1 MRVRLIAGMIAALAA
16 VAAFA
21 APAAASP
28 LVDVTA
34 SPETIAVGGSST
46 ITATGFGGI
55 DSIRFDVTGDPGGSL
70 AGGGTS
76 AEVPVTDG
84 TATTTFSASQG
95 GTFTIEVVDGEA
107 VLAIANVVVT
117 APAPPTT
124 ETTLVASPQSVGVDE
139 ESTITATGLGELTT
153 ARFGL
158 DGTPGGSL
166 TGSDGTSTSVSA
178 VVTGG
183 EASVTF
189 VATETGVFTV
199 AVGDGETVYGFA
211 TVTVTESVQP
221 SATSTSTPSP
231 SASRAGNSGADD
243 ASSALWVWIVVGAL
257 VVAAGVVVAIILV
270 RRRNRAQP

>member
-16 VAAFA
+16 VAGFA

-34 SPETIAVGGSST
+34 SPETIAVGDSST

-55 DSIRFDVTGDPGGSL
+55 DSIRFDVTGAPGGML
-70 AGGGTS
+70 AGGGAS

-117 APAPPTT
+117 SPAPPTAQ
-124 ETTLVASPQSVGVDE
+124 TTIVASPEAVAVGE
-139 ESTITATGLGELTT
+139 ESTITATGLGDLTT

-158 DGTPGGSL
+158 DGTPGGAL
-166 TGSDGTSTSVSA
+166 TGSDGPSTSVA
-178 VVTGG
+178 ADVTGG

-199 AVGDGETVYGFA
+199 AVGDGETVYAFVA
-211 TVTVTESVQP
+211 VTVTEGAQP
-221 SATSTSTPSP
+221 SATSTTTPSPSSTPSP
-231 SASRAGNSGADD
+231 SPAADD
-243 ASSALWVWIVVGAL
+243 AGFPVWIWIVVAAV
-257 VVAAGVVVAIILV
+257 VVAAGVVTVVMV

>member
-1 MRVRLIAGMIAALAA
+1 MRTRILAGMIAALAA

-21 APAAASP
+21 VPAAASP

-55 DSIRFDVTGDPGGSL
+55 DSIRFDVTGDPGGTL

-107 VLAIANVVVT
+107 VLAIANILVT
-117 APAPPTT
+117 SPAPPTT
-124 ETTLVASPQSVGVDE
+124 QTTLVASPESVAVGE

-158 DGTPGGSL
+158 DATPGGSL
-166 TGSDGTSTSVSA
+166 TGSDGTSTSVA
-178 VVTGG
+178 ADVTGG

-189 VATETGVFTV
+189 ASTETGIFTV
-199 AVGDGETVYGFA
+199 AVGDGETVYA
-211 TVTVTESVQP
+211 VVTVTVTEGAQP
-221 SATSTSTPSP
+221 SETPTSTPSP
-231 SASRAGNSGADD
+231 SATSAAGEGEDGGFPAV
-243 ASSALWVWIVVGAL
+243 WVWVIVGAV
-257 VVAAGVVVAIILV
+257 VVAAGVVTIVLL